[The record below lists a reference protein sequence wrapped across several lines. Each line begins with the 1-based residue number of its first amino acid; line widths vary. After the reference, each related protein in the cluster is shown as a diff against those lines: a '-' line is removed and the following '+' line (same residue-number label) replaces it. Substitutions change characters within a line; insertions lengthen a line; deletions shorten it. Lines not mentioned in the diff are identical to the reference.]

1 MPRLP
6 LTAVLDTLLK
16 RNATQTA
23 TNNTTQVLHVICEF
37 PLSGQYGPGSRYL
50 YYLLIIV
57 CVLGD
62 KSNLLRKVGL
72 AAALIFPALAA
83 VHAIVLAAL
92 HNDGKSSD

>member
-1 MPRLP
+1 
-6 LTAVLDTLLK
+6 V
-16 RNATQTA
+16 QTYW
-23 TNNTTQVLHVICEF
+23 T
-37 PLSGQYGPGSRYL
+37 SRTDIL
-50 YYLLIIV
+50 RFRYYLLIIV